1 MKLAVLPFSAAQD
14 TPPALGRQL
23 ASFLGETLRIAT
35 NIELQGVSF
44 LTQVEQDGETRAAF
58 VNLQDAMMEPDQM
71 KDLFEQAEA
80 DLAIDGLLKIDGNDF
95 DLKVRYHRAGGNFEE
110 AEHKFVKAD
119 LFTTLRKLVYEFAKM
134 GNLELPTTFDA
145 ELEFG
150 TEDPDVFLDFMEG
163 YDSITYIQQA
173 NGAVAREFSPEP
185 AFAKLL
191 SCVDRDADFMGP
203 YQSAVQL
210 GRLSAQYRIGTFELI
225 DETFKKLVDAYPDE
239 FPAIYA
245 SGELQQSVGNL
256 VDASNLFERAVSLAP
271 EEPSAYLS
279 LGVVQGQ
286 LGMPV
291 NAERNMKKALELDPD
306 MVAAIA
312 NLSGILAQQGR
323 PHEVPAIWK
332 ALVERHPSDPQALV
346 NYAMSHIQAGNEA
359 DAERAFDEA
368 LEKAEDNTLV
378 KRAYAPLLVQKGELD
393 RAMDF
398 YEDFLEVAPNQID
411 ALLEYAQVLQQ
422 ADREFEIP
430 NVLKTVLGS
439 NPDAN
444 TRAQALAWLIELEQP
459 KRVESVQNAQQKM
472 EAGDFDGAVRE
483 LRPMKNWL
491 GDYWKM
497 WALLGAG
504 LNRLGESEEAEE
516 ASRILLGL
524 FPGCEPAY
532 GELMTALSAQGK
544 NDEAY
549 NMMRY
554 AAANMPQ
561 SLGVHVNLGLAAKR
575 SGKDEEARGLAKQI
589 REVVGPNEE
598 LEPLLAEM
606 EA

>member
-23 ASFLGETLRIAT
+23 AGFLGETIRIAT
-35 NIELQGVSF
+35 GIDLQGVSF
-44 LTQVEQDGETRAAF
+44 LTQVEQDGEQRAAY

-71 KDLFEQAEA
+71 QDLFDQAEA
-80 DLAIDGLLKIDGNDF
+80 DLAIDGLLKIEDDNF
-95 DLKVRYHRAGGNFEE
+95 DLQIRYHRAGGNFE
-110 AEHKFVKAD
+110 AREHKFTKAE
-119 LFTTLRKLVYEFAKM
+119 LFTTLKKLAHEIAEV
-134 GNLELPTTFDA
+134 GLLTLPADFDTT
-145 ELEFG
+145 LEFG
-150 TEDPDVFLDFMEG
+150 TEDPQVFLDFLEG

-191 SCVDRDADFMGP
+191 SCVQRDVDFMGP

-210 GRLSAQYRIGTFELI
+210 ARLCAQHRIGTFEMVEDTLKNLA
-225 DETFKKLVDAYPDE
+225 ETYPDE

-245 SGELQQSVGNL
+245 QAELAQSVGNL
-256 VDASNLFERAVSLAP
+256 VDASNLFERAVTLAP
-271 EEPSAYLS
+271 EEPSAFLS

-312 NLSGILAQQGR
+312 NLSGVLAQQGR
-323 PHEVPAIWK
+323 PHEVPALWK
-332 ALVERHPSDPQALV
+332 ALVERHPSDAQALV
-346 NYAMSHIQAGNEA
+346 NYAMSFIQAGNET

-368 LEKAEDNTLV
+368 LEKPDDNTLLQP
-378 KRAYAPLLVQKGELD
+378 AYATPLVHKVKLD

-422 ADREFEIP
+422 AERDFEIP

-439 NPDAN
+439 NPDPN
-444 TRAQALAWLIELEQP
+444 TRAQALAWLIEIEQP

-516 ASRILLGL
+516 ASRVLLGL
-524 FPGCEPAY
+524 FPACEPAY
-532 GELMTALSAQGK
+532 GELMTALTAQGK

-575 SGKDEEARGLAKQI
+575 SGKTDEARGLAKQI